1 MGVGHPEYA
10 STMYLLAKVLSLQ
23 GKRRDAE
30 SLTEESIR
38 ILEEAELGESPT
50 CIQRMTYLS
59 TELIKSKRLG
69 EAEIW
74 QRKILHTLEL
84 SKAWQYVCI
93 VCSTFLLVASI
104 CSMMLF
110 WNMGWDSLHTAHAAE
125 LLSLTL
131 EALEKL
137 KESEELFERCLA
149 ARKKVL
155 PEGHFLVAVS
165 LVYLARLTLHKFAS
179 DLKNIDSDV
188 GTHYLAR
195 AKQHS
200 NDSIRITEGILN
212 SSRKDQNKFD
222 SSSATDRDKIAA
234 TAILLQALQVVG
246 LVDIAA
252 KHVLGQGDQDNRSIE
267 DAVNKCISLYR
278 KPGTRRLVTKV
289 IKEDYMRCL
298 RLLINIVEDHLLM
311 QQTMEL
317 QELLGEARLIIEE
330 LGEES

>member
-84 SKAWQYVCI
+84 SK
-93 VCSTFLLVASI
+93 
-104 CSMMLF
+104 
-110 WNMGWDSLHTAHAAE
+110 GWDSLHTAHAAE

-137 KESEELFERCLA
+137 KESEELFESCFSRCLA

>member
-38 ILEEAELGESPT
+38 ILEE
-50 CIQRMTYLS
+50 
-59 TELIKSKRLG
+59 LIKSKRLG

-84 SKAWQYVCI
+84 SK
-93 VCSTFLLVASI
+93 
-104 CSMMLF
+104 
-110 WNMGWDSLHTAHAAE
+110 GWDSLHTAHAAE

-234 TAILLQALQVVG
+234 TAIL
-246 LVDIAA
+246 
-252 KHVLGQGDQDNRSIE
+252 DQDNRSIE